1 MEIKKIEIKEC
12 DECPFNAD
20 TYIVSYKE
28 VDDCSSFCT
37 FYNER
42 IGGERGDES
51 MLDNDLNR
59 IKPFP
64 DFCKVREI
72 IIKGEDI

>member
-28 VDDCSSFCT
+28 IDDASSFGNGRNSAVKLT
-37 FYNER
+37 NKHTGKRFMMRNMILAKELK
-42 IGGERGDES
+42 D
-51 MLDNDLNR
+51 
-59 IKPFP
+59 
-64 DFCKVREI
+64 
-72 IIKGEDI
+72 